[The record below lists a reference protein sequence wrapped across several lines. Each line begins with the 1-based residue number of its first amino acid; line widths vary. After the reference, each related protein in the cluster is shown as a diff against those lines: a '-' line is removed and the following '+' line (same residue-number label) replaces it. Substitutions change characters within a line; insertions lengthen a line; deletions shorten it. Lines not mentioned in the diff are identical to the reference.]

1 MKLFL
6 GETMKRLRQEKG
18 LTQEQLS
25 DKLGVSFQ
33 SVSRWEGG
41 SSYPDIELIPEIA
54 GFFHVSIDEL
64 MGMDQSLRDKK
75 LNEALQQLAGN
86 VPLEERIKIQRQIHR
101 DFPHDSGVL
110 YGLIHTLGELC
121 EEGQERIYF
130 EELKQFAEEYL
141 ALPGEATYYRD
152 FVKTEL
158 ITAAPEEEAADMI
171 ARYSSEFD
179 MRAGALLKKRYEY
192 RGDRERCNA
201 QKQVNLING
210 IYAFVF
216 GGTPEPSNAKE
227 VAGIQTKAL
236 RILNLLSNRDGDT
249 LIPTTPDLWCPFRI
263 WLGINLAFS
272 LSSITG
278 RQESALDV
286 LESTIVLAE
295 NVSQIPD
302 GTVLA
307 AETEGLGDISV
318 CVSSSPAS
326 KLYHFR
332 HPLFQYLNQEKV
344 FRSIHTAIQP
354 KWLDREEFDPI
365 RKDLRFT
372 ICSERVQKMAA
383 IETREPF

>member
-1 MKLFL
+1 MKLYL
-6 GETMKRLRQEKG
+6 GETIKRLRQQKG
-18 LTQEQLS
+18 LTQEQLA

-54 GFFHVSIDEL
+54 GFFRVTTDEL
-64 MGMDQSLRDKK
+64 MGLDKSLRDKK

-86 VPLEERIKIQRQIHR
+86 VPLEERVKIQQQIHR

-158 ITAAPEEEAADMI
+158 ITAASEEEVTNMI
-171 ARYSSEFD
+171 ARYASEFD
-179 MRAGALLKKRYEY
+179 MRAGALLKKRYAY
-192 RGDRERCNA
+192 RGDRERCDA

-210 IYAFVF
+210 IYDFVF
-216 GGTPEPSNAKE
+216 GGIPEPSSAKE
-227 VAGIQTKAL
+227 AAGIQTKAL
-236 RILNLLSNRDGDT
+236 RILNLLSNREGEP

-263 WLGINLAFS
+263 WLGIHLTFS
-272 LSSITG
+272 LSRIPD
-278 RQESALDV
+278 RQEAALDV
-286 LESTIVLAE
+286 LESTVLLTE
-295 NVSQIPD
+295 NASRIPE

-307 AETEGLGDISV
+307 AETEGFGHISV

-326 KLYHFR
+326 KLYRFR
-332 HPLFQYLNQEKV
+332 HPLLQYRNQEKE
-344 FRSIHTAIQP
+344 FKSIHTAFSP
-354 KWLDREEFDPI
+354 KWLDREEFDSI
-365 RKDLRFT
+365 RRNSRFLT
-372 ICSERVQKMAA
+372 CSERVQRLAS
-383 IETREPF
+383 IEPREPF